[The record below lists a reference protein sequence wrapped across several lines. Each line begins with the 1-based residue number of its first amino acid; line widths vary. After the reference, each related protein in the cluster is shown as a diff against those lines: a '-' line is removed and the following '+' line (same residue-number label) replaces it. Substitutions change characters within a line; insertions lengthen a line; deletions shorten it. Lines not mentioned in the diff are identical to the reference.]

1 MAELS
6 MSDRQE
12 LARVVG
18 EALVNDD
25 GQNLAAAADMAS
37 AKELFCRHWAI
48 VKQVLQFL
56 AGQIGPVGWAI
67 KAIIAAGDF
76 LHGRICNA

>member
-25 GQNLAAAADMAS
+25 GQDLAAAVDMTS
-37 AKELFCRHWAI
+37 AKELFCRHWTI

-76 LHGRICNA
+76 LHGRICNG